1 MIETIRRELKGMGM
15 DDVSFGYAKGEE
27 SDMRFLGVVYVS
39 VDHPNHSWL
48 GDKPMPQSSSSSSSS
63 SHDIL
68 GLYM

>member
-39 VDHPNHSWL
+39 VDHPNHSW
-48 GDKPMPQSSSSSSSS
+48 
-63 SHDIL
+63 
-68 GLYM
+68 